1 MPPWRQHSKIDEVQ
15 SIPPWRRDRQTVEDI
30 TPTAKAKGKRRKEPQ
45 QDPTVKAKGKRLFT
59 KTRQEPPPV
68 KVKGETRKEPP
79 PAKVKGETRK
89 EPPPVKAKNK
99 TRKEPPPV
107 KVKGETRK
115 EPPQRITTWPK
126 RLRFTPPT
134 ISAIPAAS
142 SDANPVLTEAEAVIA
157 EKPMKEIQLRKGKAK
172 VKGGKIETNTDEIT
186 DREKWPPSL
195 VM

>member
-89 EPPPVKAKNK
+89 EPP
-99 TRKEPPPV
+99 
-107 KVKGETRK
+107 
-115 EPPQRITTWPK
+115 QRITTWPK